1 MRNASSD
8 FFIDRRRVAD
18 RRRQPTSLGSALRLY
33 GRRRGFRRAGAGANT
48 YVDCLAPRISGLA
61 VLVMISSILDAYL
74 TILHLQRGG
83 GEVNPFMALVLTYG
97 YAPFLAIKI
106 VVTGIGAWLLAVHQ
120 QFVLA
125 WKALHAL
132 AGVYGLLL
140 SYHLMLVLRYTL

>member
-1 MRNASSD
+1 
-8 FFIDRRRVAD
+8 
-18 RRRQPTSLGSALRLY
+18 
-33 GRRRGFRRAGAGANT
+33 
-48 YVDCLAPRISGLA
+48 
-61 VLVMISSILDAYL
+61 
-74 TILHLQRGG
+74 
-83 GEVNPFMALVLTYG
+83 MALVLTYG

-140 SYHLMLVLRYTL
+140 IYHLMLVLRYTL